1 MASALSGLSNATA
14 VFTVAGSGSV
24 TDVTTGNV
32 TPAPTTLTVTLFL
45 KADRVRS
52 VGFPGVDVQETIY
65 DGYCMSTLDARIISG
80 VQGILTFAGESA
92 VDCEVLSVRLPFG
105 KTGLLG
111 DVLNAALGERIELVA
126 RSQMG

>member
-1 MASALSGLSNATA
+1 M
-14 VFTVAGSGSV
+14 
-24 TDVTTGNV
+24 
-32 TPAPTTLTVTLFL
+32 
-45 KADRVRS
+45 
-52 VGFPGVDVQETIY
+52 QETIY
-65 DGYCMSTLDARIISG
+65 DGYCMSTLDARIVSG

-111 DVLNAALGERIELVA
+111 VVLNAALGERIELVA